1 MPRKT
6 NENATSEESKD
17 LEGVSALR
25 YRALLAFA
33 STVSF
38 ASIVIT
44 FLVWLPEEIRPFGAL
59 VFLPVFLPYA
69 IIPFLLYSR
78 QLRSGLS
85 WAMTMGGALFI
96 PGMYLVWYA
105 ITREVGWWGISSL
118 IVGLM
123 MQPLLFI
130 VALKA
135 YMGLSRLP
143 GDGVRLLADSV
154 YGFLLFAGFLVYS
167 PVPRYIAERNFP
179 SGLIAIS
186 FILLGVLATYLI
198 FRKTSGDVIIYR
210 IPPFL
215 TCAVPLL
222 CIGLSSIPF
231 ASKPLFTKV
240 IGHDIHAHWHE
251 PIESVVFVLVPIGIV
266 WALINAAMDRQRT
279 ANLLGLAIP
288 LGGVV
293 LLAFL
298 IAAAP
303 RNHMP

>member
-1 MPRKT
+1 MAPDQG
-6 NENATSEESKD
+6 EDA
-17 LEGVSALR
+17 SALR

-33 STVSF
+33 SAVSF

-44 FLVWLPEEIRPFGAL
+44 VIVWVPEEIRAFGLL

-69 IIPFLLYSR
+69 IIPFRLYSR
-78 QLRSGLS
+78 QLRSGLR
-85 WAMTMGGALFI
+85 WAMTMGGALVI

-105 ITREVGWWGISSL
+105 ITREVGWWIVSSL
-118 IVGLM
+118 IVALM
-123 MQPLLFI
+123 MQSLLLI

-143 GDGVRLLADSV
+143 GAGLRLLADSV

-198 FRKTSGDVIIYR
+198 FRKTSGSVIIYR

-222 CIGLSSIPF
+222 FIGLSSIPF
-231 ASKPLFTKV
+231 AFKPVFTKV

-251 PIESVVFVLVPIGIV
+251 PIENVVFVLVPIGIV

-288 LGGVV
+288 MGGVV
-293 LLAFL
+293 LLALL
-298 IAAAP
+298 ITAAP
-303 RNHMP
+303 RHPMP